1 MQIQLQEVLQR
12 IMSKLAKLNL
22 IADWIVESKTSGN
35 WKYEKWNSG
44 KYVAWTT
51 GYKSATGT
59 SAGSGSIGYDYY
71 FDVSFPTGLVN
82 VENVSGQVANNPDT
96 APRWGTFAGWQIA
109 SGKLRIY
116 TAGEYSTTKIG
127 YALKITGTWK

>member
-1 MQIQLQEVLQR
+1 
-12 IMSKLAKLNL
+12 MSKLAKLNL

-82 VENVSGQVANNPDT
+82 VENVV
-96 APRWGTFAGWQIA
+96 
-109 SGKLRIY
+109 GKLRLENCEYIQQGS
-116 TAGEYSTTKIG
+116 TAL
-127 YALKITGTWK
+127 LK